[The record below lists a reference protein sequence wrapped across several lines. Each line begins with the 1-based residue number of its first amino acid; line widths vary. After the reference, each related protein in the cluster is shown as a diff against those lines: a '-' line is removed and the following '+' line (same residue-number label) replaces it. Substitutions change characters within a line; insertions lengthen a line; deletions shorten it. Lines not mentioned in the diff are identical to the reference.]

1 MKHILK
7 QASPQDFENWK
18 ATEAPSKWQ
27 RPAFLVKYLLE
38 DQGHICCYC
47 GQRIFDNHTTIV
59 EHLLPKDEDKYPEKM
74 YEYGNLLASCNG
86 DQKQIVHVCEEGD
99 SWDTISQK
107 YYVAIETLYTINF
120 GTLNPYTDVLK
131 AKDKVIVLMPSNP
144 KKLHCDAKKSNKEI
158 AVHPKMGNCE
168 SYFVYD
174 HDGAIKPVDAA
185 NQDVVATI
193 DILGLNVEKLQK
205 AREKV
210 INENVI
216 GLDDFSVSELE
227 QLKQHF
233 YTKDE
238 EGKFTPFCQVIVSIL
253 EDEIKYR
260 KAL

>member
-7 QASPQDFENWK
+7 QTSPQKFENWK
-18 ATEAPSKWQ
+18 TSEAPTKWR
-27 RPAFLVKYLLE
+27 RPAFLAEYLLE

-47 GQRIFDNHTTIV
+47 GQRIFDDHNTIV

-74 YEYGNLLASCNG
+74 YEYDNLLASCNG
-86 DQKQIVHVCEEGD
+86 GQKNIIHVCHEGD
-99 SWDTISQK
+99 TWEMIAEK
-107 YYVAIETLYTINF
+107 YCINVDALYVVNI
-120 GTLNPYTDVLK
+120 
-131 AKDKVIVLMPSNP
+131 DKKQRNQPFNKGERVIVQQVAKPR
-144 KKLHCDAKKSNKEI
+144 KLHCDAKKNNKEI
-158 AVHPKMGNCE
+158 VIHPKMEDCE

-174 HDGAIKPVDAA
+174 HDGAIKPVDAT

-216 GLDDFSVSELE
+216 GLDDFSISELE

-233 YTKDE
+233 YTRDE

-253 EDEIKYR
+253 EDEITYR